1 MANLTS
7 LNKLPNTRIFVAAE
21 SGSVEVLELVASFLL
36 NTGTFGAKNWQE
48 ISVVAIHCIV
58 VIFSKREGQI
68 HSNFDKQMFVHLAC
82 IQHKVVLLALRT
94 VLAVGF

>member
-7 LNKLPNTRIFVAAE
+7 LNKLPNTRIFVADE